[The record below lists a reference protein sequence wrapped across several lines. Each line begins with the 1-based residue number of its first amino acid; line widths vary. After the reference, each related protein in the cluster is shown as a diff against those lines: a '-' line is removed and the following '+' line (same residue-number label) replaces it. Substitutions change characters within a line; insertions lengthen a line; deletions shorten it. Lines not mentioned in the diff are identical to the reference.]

1 MVWFLTFSLDACSIY
16 DECASCHCEFIFFF
30 FLFSDPQQTLDAR
43 GQLCMY
49 PVHGIWPL
57 KLFESP
63 RT

>member
-1 MVWFLTFSLDACSIY
+1 MHA
-16 DECASCHCEFIFFF
+16 ASMMNARAVIVNSFFFF